1 MPPHDHTDG
10 MPEAENADTSQV
22 NGEENS
28 SGREPQHNE
37 RKTNTEQAD
46 LGENEG
52 RYPRRQWCHHG
63 IHESVD
69 FSQGH
74 PSPPVFLAKVS
85 ANAVA
90 KASAKA
96 SEGNELNPLI
106 LTATRKSASKG
117 PYAARCRVICSGTTG
132 IHSFDEAAFS
142 HGFGAAMDTAAK
154 KLQARLQITLPEAR
168 LTPSRLPL
176 APIVRLW
183 LLSADY
189 PRGPLTEDVAAQVVA
204 APAYWAFCWGSGHAM
219 AQWLLEHP
227 EIVAGRRILDF
238 GSGSGVAGIAAALA
252 GAAEVHACDI
262 DLDAQLA
269 TTANAELN
277 QVAVTCWTNLA
288 DVPEVDLVL
297 LADVLYD
304 RANLPLLE
312 QIKSRFPE
320 LLLADSRLAPEL
332 LPDWETCA
340 MVEADTIPDLDES
353 PIHRWIRFYRPRGQ
367 ATGSAPA
374 ALLA

>member
-1 MPPHDHTDG
+1 
-10 MPEAENADTSQV
+10 
-22 NGEENS
+22 
-28 SGREPQHNE
+28 
-37 RKTNTEQAD
+37 
-46 LGENEG
+46 
-52 RYPRRQWCHHG
+52 
-63 IHESVD
+63 
-69 FSQGH
+69 
-74 PSPPVFLAKVS
+74 
-85 ANAVA
+85 
-90 KASAKA
+90 
-96 SEGNELNPLI
+96 
-106 LTATRKSASKG
+106 
-117 PYAARCRVICSGTTG
+117 
-132 IHSFDEAAFS
+132 
-142 HGFGAAMDTAAK
+142 MDTAAK